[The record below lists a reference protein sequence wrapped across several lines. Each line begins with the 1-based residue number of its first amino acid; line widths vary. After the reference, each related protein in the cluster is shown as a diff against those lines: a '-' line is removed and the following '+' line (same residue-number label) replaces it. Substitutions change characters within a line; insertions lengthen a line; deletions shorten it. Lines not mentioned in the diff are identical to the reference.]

1 MRLPKNALL
10 YARSRHSHF
19 FFTHPVYTYKTLR
32 AHFLFQLWTFSL
44 FKDIMGQLT
53 STTMLCSVDLDHQ
66 HSWRSPLDLAAGL
79 CHLPCV
85 QQVHGLAP
93 GVLIEP
99 RHEGAL
105 ASQQPRPSIK
115 EHPRDL
121 VFKAC
126 SLFRGQI
133 EALME
138 AEGDYINCETQDGW
152 PTQLLFFI
160 WNKNIK
166 IKYFFAVLLFWDR
179 APIWSWSS
187 VAINVEN
194 IWTTSYI

>member
-1 MRLPKNALL
+1 MPFKKNSKISCIFVKNEITKKCFIVCKISPFTLFL
-10 YARSRHSHF
+10 
-19 FFTHPVYTYKTLR
+19 THPVNTYKTLR

-44 FKDIMGQLT
+44 FKDIMGQWT
-53 STTMLCSVDLDHQ
+53 STTMSCSVALDHQ

-133 EALME
+133 EALIE
-138 AEGDYINCETQDGW
+138 AEDDYINCET
-152 PTQLLFFI
+152 
-160 WNKNIK
+160 
-166 IKYFFAVLLFWDR
+166 
-179 APIWSWSS
+179 
-187 VAINVEN
+187 
-194 IWTTSYI
+194 

>member
-1 MRLPKNALL
+1 MHICQKWDYQKMLYCMQDLAIHTFFLL
-10 YARSRHSHF
+10 ILYLYLLILYIL
-19 FFTHPVYTYKTLR
+19 THPVYTYSSCTYTYSSCTYTFKTLR

-53 STTMLCSVDLDHQ
+53 SSTMSCSVALDHQ

-99 RHEGAL
+99 RHEGAM

-115 EHPRDL
+115 EHSRDL

-133 EALME
+133 EALIE
-138 AEGDYINCETQDGW
+138 TEGDYINCETQDG
-152 PTQLLFFI
+152 
-160 WNKNIK
+160 
-166 IKYFFAVLLFWDR
+166 
-179 APIWSWSS
+179 
-187 VAINVEN
+187 
-194 IWTTSYI
+194 